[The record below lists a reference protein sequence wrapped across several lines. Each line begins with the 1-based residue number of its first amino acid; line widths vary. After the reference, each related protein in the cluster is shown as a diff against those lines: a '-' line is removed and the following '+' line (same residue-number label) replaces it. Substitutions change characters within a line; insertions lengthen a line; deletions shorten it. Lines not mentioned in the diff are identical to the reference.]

1 MTGTSVFLWRG
12 LFGGSLLVQRLRGA
26 AQGQTVTKHQRYT
39 VATLPSLCM
48 NTFQHTDCLVRATF
62 TYIIMLRFF
71 FFFRVLAKLYTTF
84 FLMSSLRMDG
94 PLSCLIYTSVQRTK
108 EEGKKKVIIT
118 HRSTPPFNHLP
129 HVIHKMSINYGVMST
144 LTD

>member
-1 MTGTSVFLWRG
+1 MTGTFVFLWRG

-71 FFFRVLAKLYTTF
+71 FSSARQIIYNILLNELITHGWAFVMSHLHICTTNK
-84 FLMSSLRMDG
+84 RG
-94 PLSCLIYTSVQRTK
+94 R
-108 EEGKKKVIIT
+108 EKKVIIT